1 MSVNPRDAE
10 IICVTGD
17 TKQQQGTAK
26 RKNKK
31 GENMAE
37 EKCGFGCKLAK
48 AKNKIVSSASN
59 AYNAYN
65 EYKTTNARYASER
78 VAKRAAPSET
88 YYVEEK
94 PERVRKTEYVQEKQV
109 VYVPVQKKQS
119 LGSKIYNAIGTA
131 AQNLNENYPE
141 PLSFYSRAPP
151 KKTAKAPA
159 GYRLVKTAP
168 KKTATYR
175 YVEDDDDEYV
185 VVSPPKKKAKKTVKA
200 PAGYRLVRTAPK
212 TRKAATYKYIEE
224 DDDEYVIVSAPKR
237 RTTKRSAPAGYRL
250 VRTTTKR
257 KTTKRKTTKPK
268 APKGYRLVKTTP
280 KRITTKP
287 KAPKGYKY
295 VRM

>member
-1 MSVNPRDAE
+1 
-10 IICVTGD
+10 
-17 TKQQQGTAK
+17 
-26 RKNKK
+26 
-31 GENMAE
+31 MAE

-94 PERVRKTEYVQEKQV
+94 PKRVRKTEYVQEEKV

-141 PLSFYSRAPP
+141 PFSFYSRAPQT
-151 KKTAKAPA
+151 KKTAKASA
-159 GYRLVKTAP
+159 GYGLVKTAP

-185 VVSPPKKKAKKTVKA
+185 VVS
-200 PAGYRLVRTAPK
+200 
-212 TRKAATYKYIEE
+212 
-224 DDDEYVIVSAPKR
+224 APKR
-237 RTTKRSAPAGYRL
+237 RTTKRSAPAGYCL

-280 KRITTKP
+280 KRKTTKP

>member
-1 MSVNPRDAE
+1 
-10 IICVTGD
+10 
-17 TKQQQGTAK
+17 
-26 RKNKK
+26 
-31 GENMAE
+31 MAE

-48 AKNKIVSSASN
+48 AKNKIVSSAS
-59 AYNAYN
+59 NAYN

-94 PERVRKTEYVQEKQV
+94 PKRVRKTEYVQEEKV

-141 PLSFYSRAPP
+141 PFSFYSRAPP

-185 VVSPPKKKAKKTVKA
+185 VDSAPKRRTTKRSA
-200 PAGYRLVRTAPK
+200 PAGYRLVKTAPK
-212 TRKAATYKYIEE
+212 KTATYRYVED
-224 DDDEYVIVSAPKR
+224 DDDEYVVVSAPKR

-280 KRITTKP
+280 KRKTTKP

>member
-94 PERVRKTEYVQEKQV
+94 PKRVRKTEYVQEEKV

-141 PLSFYSRAPP
+141 PVSFYSRAPP

-185 VVSPPKKKAKKTVKA
+185 VVSAPKKKAKKTVKA

-212 TRKAATYKYIEE
+212 K
-224 DDDEYVIVSAPKR
+224 
-237 RTTKRSAPAGYRL
+237 
-250 VRTTTKR
+250 
-257 KTTKRKTTKPK
+257 KTTKKKASKPK
-268 APKGYRLVKTTP
+268 VPAGYRLVKTT
-280 KRITTKP
+280 KKKASKP

>member
-1 MSVNPRDAE
+1 
-10 IICVTGD
+10 
-17 TKQQQGTAK
+17 
-26 RKNKK
+26 
-31 GENMAE
+31 MAE

-48 AKNKIVSSASN
+48 AKNKIVSSAS
-59 AYNAYN
+59 NAYN

-94 PERVRKTEYVQEKQV
+94 PKRVRKTEYVQEEKV

-141 PLSFYSRAPP
+141 PFSFYSRAPP

-185 VVSPPKKKAKKTVKA
+185 V
-200 PAGYRLVRTAPK
+200 
-212 TRKAATYKYIEE
+212 
-224 DDDEYVIVSAPKR
+224 VSAPKR

-280 KRITTKP
+280 KRKTTKP